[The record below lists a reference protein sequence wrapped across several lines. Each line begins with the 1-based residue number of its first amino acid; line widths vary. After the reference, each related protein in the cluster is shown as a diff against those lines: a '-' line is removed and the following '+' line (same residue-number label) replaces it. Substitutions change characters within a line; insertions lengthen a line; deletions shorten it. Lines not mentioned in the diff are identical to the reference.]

1 MARLENTLDQAKN
14 DNSSISVSSA
24 NTLFKASVIALTV
37 IAGASLVTVQA
48 YAAQVTAPQ
57 LTKDNT
63 SKPFPKAAA
72 VLDKLHQAATR
83 ADWDTYFSLYLPEAV
98 FIGTDATEHWSMS
111 EFEGYAR
118 PTDGWEYTVKNRVF
132 VSVKTQNNDRVLMFD
147 ELLDSASYGLSRGTG
162 TLIKTDSGWK
172 IAQYHLSFPIPN
184 EIAKEITARIKSEK

>member
-24 NTLFKASVIALTV
+24 NTLLKASVIALTV

-147 ELLDSASYGLSRGTG
+147 ELLDSASYGHSRGTG

>member
-1 MARLENTLDQAKN
+1 MT
-14 DNSSISVSSA
+14 S
-24 NTLFKASVIALTV
+24 
-37 IAGASLVTVQA
+37 ASLVTVQA

-57 LTKDNT
+57 LTTGKP

-72 VLDKLHQAATR
+72 VLDQLHQAATR

-132 VSVKTQNNDRVLMFD
+132 VSVKTQKNDRVLMFD